1 MTFREF
7 WPHYLRAHR
16 QPRTRVA
23 HYVATIIAFSAIAAA
38 IYYQMPLIA
47 LGAIAVSYAI
57 ALASHAIFERNHSL
71 VFVNPAWG
79 ALSDLKMCWLALTGG
94 LAAELTL
101 HVGSTTE
108 PREMGEYFS
117 GEHFSPDGDSLRRL
131 AAARRQ
137 P

>member
-16 QPRTRVA
+16 DPRTRAA
-23 HYVATIIAFSAIAAA
+23 HYVATIVAFSAIGAA
-38 IYYQMPLIA
+38 IYYQAPMIA

-57 ALASHAIFERNHSL
+57 ALASHAIFERNQSL
-71 VFVNPAWG
+71 VLVNPAWG

-94 LAAELTL
+94 LAAELVL
-101 HVGSTTE
+101 HAGGPHSGPSAE
-108 PREMGEYFS
+108 PRETGEYFS
-117 GEHFSPDGDSLRRL
+117 PDNDSLRRV

>member
-23 HYVATIIAFSAIAAA
+23 HYVATILALSAIATA
-38 IYYQMPLIA
+38 IYYQAPLIA
-47 LGAIAVSYAI
+47 LGAVAFCYAI
-57 ALASHAIFERNHSL
+57 ALASHRIFERNQSL

-94 LAAELTL
+94 LAAELAL
-101 HVGSTTE
+101 HVGPSHAGSPTE
-108 PREMGEYFS
+108 PRESGEYS
-117 GEHFSPDGDSLRRL
+117 SPDDDCLRRL
-131 AAARRQ
+131 TAARRQ